1 MPNRTL
7 VDDSEKESH
16 AKTSLKMTRS
26 MSNDIGLKIKKIL
39 EDIYNGTVNLSYSEW
54 HWLITTCWNDKV
66 WIAALNK
73 AIYQA
78 SIDKIDLN
86 KNGAFLQLITE
97 MTPSELKEELRRTHP
112 IATMSLMDLV
122 DKKPPEPKKPKTI
135 EELWP

>member
-1 MPNRTL
+1 MIRT
-7 VDDSEKESH
+7 VIDDSEKESH

-26 MSNDIGLKIKKIL
+26 MAHDIGLKTKKIL

-54 HWLITTCWNDKV
+54 QWFITNCWNDKV

-78 SIDKIDLN
+78 SLNKINLN